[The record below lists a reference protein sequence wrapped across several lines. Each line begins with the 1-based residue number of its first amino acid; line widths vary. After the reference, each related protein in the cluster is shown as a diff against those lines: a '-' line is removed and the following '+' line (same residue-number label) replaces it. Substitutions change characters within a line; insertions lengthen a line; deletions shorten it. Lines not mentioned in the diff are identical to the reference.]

1 MFSPVAMTIIFAL
14 AASLVLSL
22 TVIPVIAYF
31 LIKDEPEQDPW
42 LVRKLSSLYAP
53 ALKKAIQHPNK
64 LLMCAGGLLMLT
76 VVVYMFIGKT
86 FMPVMDE
93 GDIIIGVEKL
103 PSITLQQSVA
113 TDLSVQK
120 NILSQVSEVKA
131 MYSRVGSD
139 ELGLDPMGLNQ
150 TDDF

>member
-1 MFSPVAMTIIFAL
+1 ML
-14 AASLVLSL
+14 AA
-22 TVIPVIAYF
+22 
-31 LIKDEPEQDPW
+31 
-42 LVRKLSSLYAP
+42 
-53 ALKKAIQHPNK
+53 
-64 LLMCAGGLLMLT
+64 LLMLT

-120 NILSQVSEVKA
+120 NILSQVSELKA